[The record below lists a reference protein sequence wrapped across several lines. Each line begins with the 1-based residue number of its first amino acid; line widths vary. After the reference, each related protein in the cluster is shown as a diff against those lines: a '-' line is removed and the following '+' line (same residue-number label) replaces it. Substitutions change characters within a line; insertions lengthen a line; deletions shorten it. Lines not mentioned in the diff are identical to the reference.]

1 MIRTFCLAL
10 CVLLLNACSSPKL
23 ADYQATTPQLKL
35 EQFFAG
41 PLRGWGMVEDRN
53 GKLLRRFVVDID
65 ASWQGDSGRL
75 DERFV
80 FDDGERQRRV
90 WTLTRQPDGS
100 YTGKA
105 GDVVGEARGSGSG
118 AAFNFAYTLRV
129 KVDGREW
136 DLAID
141 DWMYLV
147 DDKQLLNR
155 SVMTKF
161 GIEVGAITLMLQKVK
176 PL

>member
-1 MIRTFCLAL
+1 MMRSFCLAL
-10 CVLLLNACSSPKL
+10 CVLLLSACSSPKL
-23 ADYQATTPQLKL
+23 ADYQNSSPPLKL
-35 EQFFAG
+35 EQFFDG

-53 GKLLRRFVVDID
+53 GKVLRRFVVDID
-65 ASWQGDSGRL
+65 ASWQGARGQL

-90 WTLTRQPDGS
+90 WSLERLANGR
-100 YTGKA
+100 YLGRA
-105 GDVVGEARGSGSG
+105 GDVVGDASGAGAG

-141 DWMYLV
+141 DWMFLV

-155 SVMTKF
+155 SVMKKF
-161 GIEVGAITLMLQKVK
+161 GIEVGTITLMLQKVR
-176 PL
+176 PQ